1 MKERRG
7 RCGLNVNK
15 EEKERRNGRLHT
27 EESAV
32 GKLI

>member
-1 MKERRG
+1 MKGRRG
-7 RCGLNVNK
+7 RCCLNANK

-27 EESAV
+27 EELAV